1 VHRALSL
8 VKPVK
13 AGNDC
18 EELAMSVILLNVPL
32 AVLFVALV
40 SGLSLWL
47 VLKHPD
53 REPETVAAPVHQLP
67 AYYDDG
73 RYRRAA

>member
-1 VHRALSL
+1 MTVMLM
-8 VKPVK
+8 
-13 AGNDC
+13 N
-18 EELAMSVILLNVPL
+18 IPL

-40 SGLSLWL
+40 SGISLWL

-53 REPETVAAPVHQLP
+53 RKPETAVAVPAVRRLP

-73 RYRRAA
+73 SYRRAA

>member
-1 VHRALSL
+1 MTVMLM
-8 VKPVK
+8 
-13 AGNDC
+13 N
-18 EELAMSVILLNVPL
+18 IPL

-40 SGLSLWL
+40 SGISLWL
-47 VLKHPD
+47 VLRHPD
-53 REPETVAAPVHQLP
+53 RGPETIAAVPAVRELP

>member
-1 VHRALSL
+1 MTV
-8 VKPVK
+8 
-13 AGNDC
+13 
-18 EELAMSVILLNVPL
+18 LLMNIPL

-40 SGLSLWL
+40 SGVSLWL

-53 REPETVAAPVHQLP
+53 RKPETAVAVPAVRHLP

-73 RYRRAA
+73 AYRRAA

>member
-1 VHRALSL
+1 VPGI
-8 VKPVK
+8 VVNEPNK
-13 AGNDC
+13 DC
-18 EELAMSVILLNVPL
+18 EELAMTVMLMNISL

-40 SGLSLWL
+40 SGIPLWL
-47 VLKHPD
+47 VLRHPD
-53 REPETVAAPVHQLP
+53 RGPETAVAAPVRHLP

>member
-1 VHRALSL
+1 MTVMLM
-8 VKPVK
+8 
-13 AGNDC
+13 N
-18 EELAMSVILLNVPL
+18 IPL

-40 SGLSLWL
+40 SGISLWL

-53 REPETVAAPVHQLP
+53 REPEAAVAAHAVHNLP

-73 RYRRAA
+73 AYRRAA